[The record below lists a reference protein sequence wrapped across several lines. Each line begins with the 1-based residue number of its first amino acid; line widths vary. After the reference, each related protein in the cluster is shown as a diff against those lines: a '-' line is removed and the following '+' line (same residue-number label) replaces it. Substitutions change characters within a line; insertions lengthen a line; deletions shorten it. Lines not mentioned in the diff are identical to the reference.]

1 MKEFEFLN
9 GCELE
14 STKRVCQLLKDNPYC
29 HTCSMDK
36 VGQLENVHICFKDI
50 SGQEFILEWYSDE
63 EETFSVYFDLTD
75 IDFGH
80 EYYGEKPVK
89 DVVAYLDSLPH
100 FLKV

>member
-14 STKRVCQLLKDNPYC
+14 STKRVYQMLEDNPYC
-29 HTCSMDK
+29 HTWCMSKEGDLEK
-36 VGQLENVHICFKDI
+36 VNISFKDI
-50 SGQEFILEWYSDE
+50 SGDEFILEWYSDE
-63 EETFSVYFDLTD
+63 EDIFEVYFDLTG
-75 IDFGH
+75 IDFGI
-80 EYYGEKPVK
+80 EYYSQKPVK